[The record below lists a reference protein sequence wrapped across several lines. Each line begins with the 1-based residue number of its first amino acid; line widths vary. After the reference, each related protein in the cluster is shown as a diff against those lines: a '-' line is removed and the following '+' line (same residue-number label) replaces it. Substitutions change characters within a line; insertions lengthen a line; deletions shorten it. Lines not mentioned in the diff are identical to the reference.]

1 MDKDKENLK
10 GSPSRDLFK
19 QLHKRMMPRSFYA
32 CDLDFVLISKYP
44 NRIVAFIDYKTT
56 KDYPRFS
63 EVVAYNELIKQ
74 APLFIIQSKK
84 DDIETGPFHVFQ
96 YLGGDP
102 APEPPEVDINL
113 VLSCLSWKELAIWE
127 KEIRNNGV
135 PATSRN

>member
-32 CDLDFVLISKYP
+32 CDLDFVLIAKYP
-44 NRIVAFIDYKTT
+44 NRIVAFLDYKN
-56 KDYPRFS
+56 KSDSVSFS

-74 APLFIIQSKK
+74 APLFIIICKK
-84 DDIETGPFHVFQ
+84 DDIEKGPFHVFQ

-102 APEPPEVDINL
+102 KPEPPEVNMNL
-113 VLSCLSWKELAIWE
+113 ILNCFSWTELAIWE
-127 KEIRNNGV
+127 KEIRNNGI
-135 PATSRN
+135 PTTSRN